1 MFNIP
6 TLYSIDDIIFIE
18 NKIKAKQVINV
29 SRYDFLTLILSIFIN
44 LSSISITDANDYAVN
59 IILIN

>member
-1 MFNIP
+1 MK
-6 TLYSIDDIIFIE
+6 S
-18 NKIKAKQVINV
+18 KQVINV

>member
-18 NKIKAKQVINV
+18 NKTKQVINV
-29 SRYDFLTLILSIFIN
+29 SRYDFLTLILSIF
-44 LSSISITDANDYAVN
+44 
-59 IILIN
+59 LIYLQYQ